1 MDYLLTSN
9 ALSVWFAIAFVSTI
23 AVATKMAA
31 TRRRT
36 AVDSPCMK
44 PSPPPMVS
52 GIALLG
58 LLLRVFRKGPEA
70 AIEGLHAKLGD
81 VFTVSFLFG
90 QKVTFLIGQEAY
102 FSKWEDDGIVDL
114 KHEIKEVL
122 MLISARCLLGK
133 EVREKMFDEFRTLF
147 REIENCVS
155 FVSVFFPYIPIP
167 AHRRRDSALLKITET
182 LSEIVKSRRRS
193 GGTEEDMM
201 HRLIDSKYKDGW
213 SMTEAEI
220 TGMIMTLLFAGKLT
234 SAHTSTWTGACIV
247 SSTKCLTAVVEEQ
260 KKIIGKYNDQVDY
273 NVLLE
278 MDTLHNCIKEALRLH
293 PSAPMLVRNAHKH
306 FTVLTKQGNEYDIPK
321 GHTLASP
328 VVLNNSMP
336 HIYKDSDV
344 YDPDRFCPD
353 RAEDKAGGK
362 FSYTSFGGGGN
373 HGCFG
378 EAYAYMQIKI
388 IWSYL
393 LRNFDLKLMSPFPKP
408 DWSKFVLLP
417 RGKVLVSYKRRQ
429 LPSTYS
435 CPIKKVTF

>member
-1 MDYLLTSN
+1 
-9 ALSVWFAIAFVSTI
+9 
-23 AVATKMAA
+23 
-31 TRRRT
+31 
-36 AVDSPCMK
+36 
-44 PSPPPMVS
+44 
-52 GIALLG
+52 
-58 LLLRVFRKGPEA
+58 
-70 AIEGLHAKLGD
+70 
-81 VFTVSFLFG
+81 
-90 QKVTFLIGQEAY
+90 
-102 FSKWEDDGIVDL
+102 
-114 KHEIKEVL
+114 
-122 MLISARCLLGK
+122 
-133 EVREKMFDEFRTLF
+133 MFDEFRTLF
-147 REIENCVS
+147 REIENGVS

-201 HRLIDSKYKDGW
+201 QRLIDSKYKDGR
-213 SMTEAEI
+213 SMTEEEI

-234 SAHTSTWTGACIV
+234 SAHTSTWTGACIL
-247 SSTKCLTAVVEEQ
+247 SSTKCLTAVVAEQ
-260 KKIIGKYNDQVDY
+260 KAIIRKYNGQVDY

-293 PSAPMLVRNAHKH
+293 PSAPMLVRKAHKH

-336 HIYKDSDV
+336 HIYKDPEV
-344 YDPDRFCPD
+344 YDPDRFSPE

-388 IWSYL
+388 IWSHL
-393 LRNFDLKLMSPFPKP
+393 LRNFDLQLMSPFPKP

-429 LPSTYS
+429 EVPSIGY
-435 CPIKKVTF
+435 V